1 VASSSAAHASRRRSL
16 APEVVQTSPMDCG
29 PASLKC
35 LLEGFGIPVAYG
47 RLREAVQTEVDG
59 TSIDALAQTARALG
73 LDAGQVLVPVDHV
86 GHPLAPTL
94 PGIAVVRLPSGANH
108 FAVAW
113 RRVGSFVQVMD
124 PASGRHWLRVDEFR
138 KKLYVHGTRIP
149 AAAWRRFAGA
159 PHALLVLRHEL
170 ERLGHPR
177 AGERCAR
184 RAGSGGE
191 GRRSRSSTRSTR
203 RRAGTIPRSTSRS
216 RPRTGPRVPR
226 ARSRTARPRSSSA
239 AR

>member
-1 VASSSAAHASRRRSL
+1 
-16 APEVVQTSPMDCG
+16 M
-29 PASLKC
+29 
-35 LLEGFGIPVAYG
+35 
-47 RLREAVQTEVDG
+47 
-59 TSIDALAQTARALG
+59 
-73 LDAGQVLVPVDHV
+73 LVPVDHV

-124 PASGRHWLRVDEFR
+124 PASGRHWLRLDEFR
-138 KKLYVHGTRIP
+138 RKLYVHGTRIP

-177 AGERCAR
+177 AGELVGEAASDESWRSLAALEAAQRMTSALCAKGGIR
-184 RAGSGGE
+184 R
-191 GRRSRSSTRSTR
+191 
-203 RRAGTIPRSTSRS
+203 
-216 RPRTGPRVPR
+216 
-226 ARSRTARPRSSSA
+226 
-239 AR
+239 